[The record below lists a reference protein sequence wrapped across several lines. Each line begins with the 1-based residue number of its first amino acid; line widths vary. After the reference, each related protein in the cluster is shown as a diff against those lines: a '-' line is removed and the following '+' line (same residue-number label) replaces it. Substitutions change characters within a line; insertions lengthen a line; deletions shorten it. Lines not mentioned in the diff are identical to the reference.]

1 MMPTDTIGKLIQE
14 AIDWLSKW
22 TDFSLFTAKQEKTG
36 LEEEKCT
43 PEN

>member
-14 AIDWLSKW
+14 AIDWLFKW
-22 TDFSLFTAKQEKTG
+22 TDFSLSTEKQEKPG

-43 PEN
+43 PKN